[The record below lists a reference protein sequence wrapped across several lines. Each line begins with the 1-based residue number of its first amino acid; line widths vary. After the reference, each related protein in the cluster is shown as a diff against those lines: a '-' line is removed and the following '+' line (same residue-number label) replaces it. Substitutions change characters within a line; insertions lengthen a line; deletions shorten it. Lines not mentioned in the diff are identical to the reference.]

1 MKIKDRKQN
10 KVFGNPVIHYAL
22 QLLALSL
29 LIYFC
34 FQIIKP
40 FLTLLIWASVLAI
53 TMYPLYKKITQW
65 FGGRKW
71 LSATLI
77 VVAMFLLIIGPAT
90 SLLLAT
96 IDEFKVLSV
105 AYTEGK
111 LQIPVP
117 DESVK
122 NWPIIGNTLYSYWF
136 EASENITNFIGKH
149 YESIKPVVVKLIAL
163 VSSVGKGILLL
174 MASFLVAGFI
184 MVYGEDGA
192 KLARAFFFKLVGK
205 QGEKMEQSVA
215 ITVRNVAK
223 GVIGVAFIQAILAG
237 TGMIIAGVPLAGLW
251 ALIGMVLAIVQ
262 IGLLPVSLGVIIY
275 IWSTGDTLTAVLLT
289 VWMLF
294 VGIVDNIIKPF
305 MMGIGSPAPIL
316 IVFIG
321 TIGGFILSG
330 FIGLFTGAIILSL
343 GYKLIIDWLESGNEF
358 TAFEEN
364 KIVKQDVITTDE
376 IS

>member
-1 MKIKDRKQN
+1 MKIKEKKQN
-10 KVFGNPVIHYAL
+10 KIFGNPVIHYAL

-34 FQIIKP
+34 FEIIKP

-53 TMYPLYKKITQW
+53 TLYPLHKKITHW

-71 LSATLI
+71 LSATII

-111 LQIPVP
+111 LQIPAP

-122 NWPIIGNTLYSYWF
+122 EWPVVGNTLYENWLD
-136 EASENITNFIGKH
+136 ASENVTNFISKH

-192 KLARAFFFKLVGK
+192 KLARAFFLKLVGK

-237 TGMIIAGVPLAGLW
+237 TGMILAGVPLAGLW

-275 IWSTGDTLTAVLLT
+275 IWSAGDTLTAVLLT
-289 VWMLF
+289 AWMLF

-305 MMGIGSPAPIL
+305 MMGIGAPAPIL
-316 IVFIG
+316 VVFIG

-330 FIGLFTGAIILSL
+330 FIGLFTGAIILTL
-343 GYKLIIDWLESGNEF
+343 GYKLITDWLSSESELSDTEVTIELEQMSDN
-358 TAFEEN
+358 TL
-364 KIVKQDVITTDE
+364 
-376 IS
+376 

>member
-10 KVFGNPVIHYAL
+10 KVFENPVIHYAL

-40 FLTLLIWASVLAI
+40 FLALLIWASVLAI
-53 TMYPLYKKITQW
+53 TLYPLHKKITQW

-71 LSATLI
+71 LSAILI

-90 SLLLAT
+90 SILLAT

-105 AYTEGK
+105 AYTEGR

-122 NWPIIGNTLYSYWF
+122 NWPVIGNALYGYWV

-192 KLARAFFFKLVGK
+192 KLARLFFRKLVGK

-251 ALIGMVLAIVQ
+251 ALIGLVLAIVQ
-262 IGLLPVSLGVIIY
+262 IGLLPVSLGAIIY

-294 VGIVDNIIKPF
+294 VGVVDNIIKPF
-305 MMGIGSPAPIL
+305 MMGIGAPAPML

-330 FIGLFTGAIILSL
+330 FIGLFTGAIILSI
-343 GYKLIIDWLESGNEF
+343 GYKLIIEWLESGNES

-364 KIVKQDVITTDE
+364 KIVKQDALTTDE

>member
-1 MKIKDRKQN
+1 MKTNEKKHQN
-10 KVFGNPVIHYAL
+10 IFGNPVIHYAI

-29 LIYFC
+29 LLYFC
-34 FQIIKP
+34 FEIIKP
-40 FLTLLIWASVLAI
+40 FLTLMVWASVLAI
-53 TMYPLYKKITQW
+53 TLYPLHKKITKW
-65 FGGRKW
+65 FGGRRW
-71 LSATLI
+71 LSGMLI

-96 IDEFKVLSV
+96 IDEFKTLSV

-111 LQIPVP
+111 LQIPAP

-122 NWPIIGNTLYSYWF
+122 NWPVIGNTLYGYWS

-149 YESIKPVVVKLIAL
+149 YESIKPVVVKLFAL
-163 VSSVGKGILLL
+163 VSSAGMGILLL
-174 MASFLVAGFI
+174 MASILVAGFI

-192 KLARAFFFKLVGK
+192 QLARSFFVKLVGK
-205 QGEKMEQSVA
+205 KGEKMEQSVA

-223 GVIGVAFIQAILAG
+223 GVLGVAFIQAILAG

-275 IWSTGDTLTAVLLT
+275 IWSTADTLTAVLLT
-289 VWMLF
+289 AWMLF

-305 MMGIGSPAPIL
+305 MMGIGAPAPML
-316 IVFIG
+316 VVFMG
-321 TIGGFILSG
+321 TIGGFIMSG
-330 FIGLFTGAIILSL
+330 FIGLFTGAIILTL
-343 GYKLIIDWLESGNEF
+343 GYKLITDWLSAGPEIQESGNTE
-358 TAFEEN
+358 AEMQQKNEL
-364 KIVKQDVITTDE
+364 
-376 IS
+376 

>member
-1 MKIKDRKQN
+1 MKNKEKNQK
-10 KVFGNPVIHYAL
+10 KVFGNQVIHYAI

-29 LIYFC
+29 LLYFC
-34 FQIIKP
+34 FEIIKP
-40 FLTLLIWASVLAI
+40 FLTLLVWASVLAI
-53 TMYPLYKKITQW
+53 TLYPLHKKITKW
-65 FGGRKW
+65 MGGRKW
-71 LSATLI
+71 LSASAI
-77 VVAMFLLIIGPAT
+77 VVVMFLLIIGPAT

-111 LQIPVP
+111 LVIPAP

-122 NWPIIGNTLYSYWF
+122 NWPIIGNKLFEYWS
-136 EASENITNFIGKH
+136 EASGNISNFIGKH
-149 YESIKPVVVKLIAL
+149 YESIKPVLVKLIAL
-163 VSSVGKGILLL
+163 VSSAGKGILLL
-174 MASFLVAGFI
+174 MASFIVAGI
-184 MVYGEDGA
+184 VMVYGEDGA
-192 KLARAFFFKLVGK
+192 GLARSFFVRLAGK

-275 IWSTGDTLTAVLLT
+275 IWSTADTLTAVLLT

-305 MMGIGSPAPIL
+305 MMGIGAPAPIL
-316 IVFIG
+316 IVFMG
-321 TIGGFILSG
+321 TIGGFLMSG
-330 FIGLFTGAIILSL
+330 FIGLFTGAIVLTL
-343 GYKLIIDWLESGNEF
+343 GYKLVTDWIDSENEF
-358 TAFEEN
+358 SNALISED
-364 KIVKQDVITTDE
+364 VKNED
-376 IS
+376 ISTEK